1 MSKANQKNIEMID
14 RKIAETLKMMDSH
27 IITDGCKKELEDL
40 ANLRQQLTSSGKDEA
55 VGKITGD
62 QVVRSVITVGGLVGI
77 IGFEQFG
84 GIITTRALSLISKGL
99 GGGA

>member
-1 MSKANQKNIEMID
+1 MSKTNQKNIEMID
-14 RKIAETLKMMDSH
+14 RKISELLKMMDSH
-27 IITDGCKKELEDL
+27 VMTDECKEELENL
-40 ANLRQQLTSSGKDEA
+40 TSLRQQLTSSGKDEV
-55 VGKITGD
+55 VGKVTGD
-62 QVVRSVITVGGLVGI
+62 QVVRSIITVSGLVGI

>member
-1 MSKANQKNIEMID
+1 MSKTNRRNIESID
-14 RKIAETLKMMDSH
+14 RKISELLNRMDSY
-27 IITDGCKKELEDL
+27 IITDGCMEELEKL
-40 ANLRQQLTSSGKDEA
+40 ANLRQQLTSSSKDEV
-55 VGKITGD
+55 VGKVTGD
-62 QVVRSVITVGGLVGI
+62 QVVRSVITVSGLVGI